1 MRMSAVQAS
10 NIHVYMSSLMLMQVC
25 ISTLLYI
32 HIANC
37 DRQTVS
43 ACMCVCA
50 RLCILHSVC
59 DLETWHML
67 CEIMIKA
74 LPTMIC
80 IDSYSIV

>member
-37 DRQTVS
+37 DRQLCPH
-43 ACMCVCA
+43 ACVCA
-50 RLCILHSVC
+50 RGSAFCILCATLRLGTCYVK
-59 DLETWHML
+59 L
-67 CEIMIKA
+67 
-74 LPTMIC
+74 
-80 IDSYSIV
+80 